1 MKDPLALPAVVLPT
15 SRTKVFV
22 NPDSARQAGTRG
34 VIGENDRQVPYIR
47 DHRVLTVAPALAE
60 TARMDVHVGHD
71 RHVEVAA
78 FLPHF
83 AELSAI
89 KLDNAVYEAGRVDV
103 IVKKKLRNPPGVPV
117 GSAQKK
123 RAAFA
128 SSGGAAPELVDA
140 FVPYCAA
147 ADQLWALPLSGAQ
160 QRLKKED
167 HANPQG

>member
-1 MKDPLALPAVVLPT
+1 MKDPVALPAAVLP
-15 SRTKVFV
+15 SPRTKVFV

-78 FLPHF
+78 FLPHY
-83 AELSAI
+83 AELSTV

-103 IVKKKLRNPPGVPV
+103 IVKKELRNPAGVPV
-117 GSAQKK
+117 SSAEKK
-123 RAAFA
+123 SAAFA
-128 SSGGAAPELVDA
+128 SSGGTAPELVDA
-140 FVPYCAA
+140 FVPCSAA
-147 ADQLWALPLSGAQ
+147 AD
-160 QRLKKED
+160 
-167 HANPQG
+167 